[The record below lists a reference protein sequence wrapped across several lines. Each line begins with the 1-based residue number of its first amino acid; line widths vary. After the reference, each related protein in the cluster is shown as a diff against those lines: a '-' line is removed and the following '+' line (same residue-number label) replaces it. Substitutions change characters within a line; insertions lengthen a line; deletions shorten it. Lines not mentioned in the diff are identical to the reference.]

1 MMTSN
6 SPSDKPDTN
15 YGWKMKT
22 KLGWVLATVNIIA
35 KYKCSCHTISVM

>member
-6 SPSDKPDTN
+6 SPSDKPDRN

-22 KLGWVLATVNIIA
+22 KLGWVLATVNIIT